1 MDPTSPTPIGTDERR
16 QSWIGE
22 VLTVYPGYY
31 LSRLGRRR
39 TPDPLPPGEIGAL
52 MIPGMF
58 SGLRIYGRLMH
69 RIRTRGIPVS
79 GLDFGSNMWG
89 SLDDRVEALR
99 AAVDAHA
106 KSGGRV
112 VLVAHSMGTL
122 VGARF
127 LLEKHAAV
135 AGFVSIC
142 GVFGGLKRWTLLGW
156 PIFRVVREMRN
167 ETGSRLPPA
176 IRDVLRNPAVP
187 TTVFQGDMD
196 EFVRDQSQV
205 ADVVRFRTSVTHN
218 GPIRKHRALDAIAER
233 VAEYATRSPTVP
245 AR

>member
-1 MDPTSPTPIGTDERR
+1 
-16 QSWIGE
+16 

-39 TPDPLPPGEIGAL
+39 APDPLPEGQIGAL
-52 MIPGMF
+52 LVPGMF
-58 SGLRIYGRLMH
+58 AVLRIYGRLMH
-69 RIRTRGIPVS
+69 RIRARGVPVS

-89 SLDDRVEALR
+89 SLDDRVAALR

-122 VGARF
+122 VCARF
-127 LLEKHAAV
+127 LLEKSPAV
-135 AGFVSIC
+135 VGFVSIC

-156 PIFRVVREMRN
+156 PLFRVVREMMN
-167 ETGSRLPPA
+167 ETGSRLPA
-176 IRDVLRNPAVP
+176 GIREMLRNPAVP

-196 EFVRDQSQV
+196 EFVRDQSEI

-218 GPIRKHRALDAIAER
+218 GPIRKHRALDTISER
-233 VAEYATRSPTVP
+233 VAEYAALVPSVP